1 MFLFDNVRMLSVSVK
16 GGIGKDS
23 GPIYFHADADDLLY
37 RLHSELD
44 KYDIEK
50 KLQCW
55 LSFLNIIRFKWF
67 LLKRFVSIFMMNDR
81 VKRREINCL
90 DEGLFKKTKDN

>member
-1 MFLFDNVRMLSVSVK
+1 MLSVSVK

-23 GPIYFHADADDLLY
+23 GPIYFHVDADDLLY

-50 KLQCW
+50 KLQCC
-55 LSFLNIIRFKWF
+55 LSFLNNAFQMVSFKTF
-67 LLKRFVSIFMMNDR
+67 CFHFH
-81 VKRREINCL
+81 
-90 DEGLFKKTKDN
+90 DEWSGQA

>member
-16 GGIGKDS
+16 GGIGKDG

-55 LSFLNIIRFKWF
+55 LSFLNITRFKWF

-81 VKRREINCL
+81 
-90 DEGLFKKTKDN
+90 

>member
-1 MFLFDNVRMLSVSVK
+1 MIF
-16 GGIGKDS
+16 
-23 GPIYFHADADDLLY
+23 LY

-50 KLQCW
+50 KLQCC
-55 LSFLNIIRFKWF
+55 LSFLNIMRFKWF

-81 VKRREINCL
+81 VKRREINC
-90 DEGLFKKTKDN
+90 FKKTKDN